1 MKIRIDKLISNMG
14 YGSRNDIKK
23 DAKKGMVLVN
33 DKIEKNSAKI
43 VDTNVDT
50 VQYNNVIIEY
60 KEYIY
65 LVMNKPQDVIS
76 ATEDS
81 YHETVMDLIDEEYLV
96 FKPAPIGRLDIDTE
110 GLLILSNDGK
120 FNHEITSPKKNIPKT
135 YYVELESKIE
145 SNYIDIFKRGIKLMP
160 EDIVTKPAEINILD
174 ERSCELTIYE
184 GKFHQVKRM
193 FEKVGN
199 KVTYLKRIQMGDFKL
214 PEELEL
220 GEYREL
226 TKEEMKILNII

>member
-43 VDTNVDT
+43 IDTDIDT

-81 YHETVMDLIDEEYLV
+81 YHETVMDLIDEEYLI
-96 FKPAPIGRLDIDTE
+96 FNPAPIGRLDIDTE

-120 FNHEITSPKKNIPKT
+120 FNHEITSPKRNIPKT

-145 SNYIDIFKRGIKLMP
+145 SNYESIFKKGIKLMP
-160 EDIVTKPAEINILD
+160 EDIITKPAELNILGD
-174 ERSCELTIYE
+174 NICELTIYE

-199 KVTYLKRIQMGDFKL
+199 EVTYLKRIQMGDFKL

-226 TKEEMKILNII
+226 TEEEMKILGID